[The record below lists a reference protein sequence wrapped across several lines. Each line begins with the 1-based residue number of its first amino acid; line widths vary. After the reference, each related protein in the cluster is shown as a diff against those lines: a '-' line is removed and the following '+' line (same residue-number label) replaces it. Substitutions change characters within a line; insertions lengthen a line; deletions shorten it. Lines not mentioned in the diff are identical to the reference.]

1 MLAHQLHAE
10 LMGYVLGV
18 RARRQGEAAP
28 PVWGELLLL
37 QLGVQ
42 ATGECHLEDHTVVQ
56 SYDDLMI
63 LDLSKNLK
71 HLNEIIQ

>member
-1 MLAHQLHAE
+1 MHTNQNEEETQMLAHQFHAK
-10 LMGYVLGV
+10 LMSFVLGM

-42 ATGECHLEDHTVVQ
+42 ATGECHLEI
-56 SYDDLMI
+56 YI
-63 LDLSKNLK
+63 LGQGYGLHQRL
-71 HLNEIIQ
+71 

>member
-1 MLAHQLHAE
+1 MNKTTNSSQAALYPTYCLTEEEIQTVAHQFHAK
-10 LMGYVLGV
+10 LMSFVLGM

-42 ATGECHLEDHTVVQ
+42 ATSECHLE
-56 SYDDLMI
+56 I
-63 LDLSKNLK
+63 
-71 HLNEIIQ
+71 